1 MPYWTREEEK
11 ALVIMANEG
20 KTVEEIC
27 EHFHRSP
34 EAIKLKL
41 RRLGTVIPPAS
52 KRS

>member
-11 ALVIMANEG
+11 SLISMADED

-27 EHFHRSP
+27 ERFHRSP

-41 RRLGTVIPPAS
+41 RRLGAVIQN
-52 KRS
+52 